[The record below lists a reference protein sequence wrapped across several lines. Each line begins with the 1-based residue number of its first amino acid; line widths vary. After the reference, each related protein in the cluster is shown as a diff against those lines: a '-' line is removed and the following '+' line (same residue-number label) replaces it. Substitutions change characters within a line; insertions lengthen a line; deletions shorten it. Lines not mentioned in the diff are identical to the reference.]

1 MACLWKCAHLQMG
14 VSCQEE
20 KLNANE
26 RRLLLLPSL
35 VIIFVLGVMQ
45 EVNEDQLCLVK
56 NWFC

>member
-1 MACLWKCAHLQMG
+1 MG